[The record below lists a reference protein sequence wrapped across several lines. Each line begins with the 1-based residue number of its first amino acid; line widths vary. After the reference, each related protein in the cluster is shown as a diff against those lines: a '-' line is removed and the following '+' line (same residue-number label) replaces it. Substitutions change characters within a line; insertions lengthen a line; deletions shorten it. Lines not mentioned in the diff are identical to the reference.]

1 MSESNRRGKMY
12 LEEKLSSPSLRKLV
26 FIGQPTDTVDGRIS
40 GLKIGVTDEQ
50 GNPDAAFKGP
60 ISLVIENAPVPPGE
74 VKAAKGSPKQIR
86 ASSPGCEDA
95 ISSAFYILPKQ

>member
-1 MSESNRRGKMY
+1 
-12 LEEKLSSPSLRKLV
+12 LEYKLASPSLRKLV
-26 FIGQPTDTVDGRIS
+26 FTVQPTDTVDGRIS

-50 GNPDAAFKGP
+50 GNPDTAFNGP

-74 VKAAKGSPKQIR
+74 ATSAKGTPKRIR

-95 ISSAFYILPKQ
+95 ISNVFYILPKQ